1 MGVCGSTSV
10 SESAAVAVAAAC
22 TVGGVGSS
30 THHSTMPPVCVH
42 SVRPH
47 TCFLA
52 CPPAAVGGIMG
63 FALVFAG
70 SEGVV
75 WYKRR
80 STFPYVEG
88 FVPVVLS
95 WFISPLAAAA
105 SSALLFWLTRLVV
118 LRRQYTPRLGMLVGG
133 DA

>member
-1 MGVCGSTSV
+1 
-10 SESAAVAVAAAC
+10 
-22 TVGGVGSS
+22 
-30 THHSTMPPVCVH
+30 
-42 SVRPH
+42 
-47 TCFLA
+47 
-52 CPPAAVGGIMG
+52 MG